1 MQIFLT
7 GGTGFIGANF
17 INAAHTAG
25 HEIVAHRR
33 SAASIPRVPLNRQP
47 EWVEDSLEHIPGE
60 SLAGCEAIVHLASH
74 TVNYPYDTFE
84 ACLTENVIKPI
95 GLFRR
100 AAKAGIRRFVVAGSC
115 FEYGLSGARHEFI
128 PPDAPL
134 LPTSSYAASKAAA
147 SASFHALA
155 CELELELVILRVF
168 QVYGPGEHH
177 TRLWPSLR
185 RAVLAGEDFPMSA
198 GIQIR
203 NFIHVEDV
211 ATVFVDA
218 LSRNDLQPGQPVA
231 ENLGSKNTLSVR
243 EFAEAEWKRLGAT
256 GKLLPGAIP
265 MRPGEVMRFVPEL
278 KGRPA
283 IQ

>member
-1 MQIFLT
+1 M
-7 GGTGFIGANF
+7 
-17 INAAHTAG
+17 
-25 HEIVAHRR
+25 
-33 SAASIPRVPLNRQP
+33 
-47 EWVEDSLEHIPGE
+47 
-60 SLAGCEAIVHLASH
+60 
-74 TVNYPYDTFE
+74 
-84 ACLTENVIKPI
+84 
-95 GLFRR
+95 
-100 AAKAGIRRFVVAGSC
+100 
-115 FEYGLSGARHEFI
+115 
-128 PPDAPL
+128 
-134 LPTSSYAASKAAA
+134 
-147 SASFHALA
+147 
-155 CELELELVILRVF
+155 
-168 QVYGPGEHH
+168 
-177 TRLWPSLR
+177 
-185 RAVLAGEDFPMSA
+185 LAGEDFPMSA